1 MAVGKVVIS
10 TALDNTKLIA
20 DGKKLPAVINKI
32 TKSIRGA
39 FAKDVGAPVNTKA
52 MDAATQKIR
61 ETEIASEAVKEKMA
75 EIKRASEAGGEATSA
90 AFEKAKQKVADTQ
103 AQLAALVAKTDEYA
117 EGKRADF
124 IPDGLDE
131 GHADQVLEGLLAQD
145 AAYQKLLAQADAL
158 EQKLAQQKA
167 AMASAKE
174 EAVRAAQEPT
184 AEYKRLENQ
193 LDSLNVDLA
202 QYKSR
207 LQAATDAAREQ
218 THVENKKTAVMTGAG
233 AALGRSGTMLGKF
246 VKRILSL
253 GASAFIFNVLSAA
266 FRKIQQAASA
276 YLGAATK
283 SSNAFG
289 AAMARLR
296 GAAATLFAPIVN
308 AIVPA
313 LTVIVNALATAVAWL
328 AKFISLLTGKTVA
341 ASAAAGK
348 ALSNQAA
355 GFGGAGGAA
364 KDAAKDVEEYKDA
377 TLGIDELNLIDKPD
391 TSTPGGGGGGGGGG
405 GAAGPGY
412 DFGWMDD
419 AIDKTSLMG
428 RAMEALAIIVDSLRQ
443 GFVYFYEVA
452 LKPFVEKAKEVGA
465 VIGEWIV
472 SKLEAMAQWMQENQ
486 DKVNEFIAIMG
497 QFAMIAGIVLGVWGA
512 FNLLT
517 TVVGALVK
525 FFSHGV
531 GLAIA
536 IAAAL
541 AAINV
546 AAGNGSA
553 AIDALNGVLQGFLTF
568 VQGVFSGN
576 WAMAWEGVKTVFWGV
591 YDFLII
597 TLDSLRTLV
606 GNAFDAILRKL
617 QNWGVPFESGLYD
630 IIKGVRD
637 IITGLID
644 FVTGVVTLKWEKAW
658 NGIKDILHGVC
669 EIIIGIVRGL
679 VEGLNLLIQ
688 TCLDWLYQKV
698 TSWGTDLGAAIG
710 RIIDGV
716 RQIFQGLT
724 DFIMGVFTLDWQR
737 AWQGIQTFFDGIWTA
752 IVGILTTELEAMK
765 LLINNAFT
773 WISQKL
779 EAWGGPFG
787 AAFSRIVDGLRQ
799 ILVGLIDFVTGIF
812 TGNWQRAWNGVKQIF
827 SGVWQ
832 TFKGIVQGAVNGVIG
847 IINRFISGAVSGF
860 NAVIGALNSVSVT
873 VPDWVPIYGGRH
885 FGISLPTVSAPQ
897 IPYLAQGA
905 VIPPNKEFL
914 AVLGDQTSGT
924 NIEAPLQ
931 TIKQALAEVLAQQ
944 GEGDVT
950 IPMTVYLDGQKIFEN
965 QQQVKRRRG
974 QQIISNAA
982 FV

>member
-10 TALDNTKLIA
+10 TALDNTQLIA

-39 FAKDVGAPVNTKA
+39 FAKDVGTPVNTKA
-52 MDAATQKIR
+52 MEAAAQKVK
-61 ETEIASEAVKEKMA
+61 ETEIAIEAVKTKMA
-75 EIKRASEAGGEATSA
+75 EIKRASEEAGEATSA
-90 AFEKAKQKVADTQ
+90 AFEKARQKVADTQ
-103 AQLAALVAKTDEYA
+103 AQLAALGAKTEEYA
-117 EGKRADF
+117 VRKRADF
-124 IPDGLDE
+124 IPEGLDK
-131 GHADQVLEGLLAQD
+131 GRADQVLEGMLAQD
-145 AAYQKLLAQADAL
+145 AAYQKLLGQADAL

-167 AMASAKE
+167 AMASAKD

-184 AEYKRLENQ
+184 AEYKRLENK
-193 LDSLNVDLA
+193 LDSLNVKLA

-207 LQAATDAAREQ
+207 HQEAAAAARG
-218 THVENKKTAVMTGAG
+218 TALAEKQHGNAVTKAG
-233 AALGRSGTMLGKF
+233 AALGHSSIIMGNFG
-246 VKRILSL
+246 KRILSL
-253 GASAFIFNVLSAA
+253 AASAFVFNVLSAG

-283 SSNAFG
+283 SSDAFG
-289 AAMARLR
+289 VAMARLR

-313 LTVIVNALATAVAWL
+313 LTAIVNALATAVAWL

-364 KDAAKDVEEYKDA
+364 KDAAEDVEQYKDA
-377 TLGIDELNLIDKPD
+377 ALGIDELNTIDKPEAD
-391 TSTPGGGGGGGGGG
+391 ASGGGGGG
-405 GAAGPGY
+405 GAAGAGY

-428 RAMEALAIIVDSLRQ
+428 RAMEALAIIVDSVRQ
-443 GFVYFYEVA
+443 GFVAFYEVA
-452 LKPFVEKAKEVGA
+452 LAPFVEKAKEVA
-465 VIGEWIV
+465 SVIGEWIV
-472 SKLEAMAQWMQENQ
+472 SKLEAMAHWMTENQ
-486 DKVNEFIAIMG
+486 DKVNQFITIMG

-517 TVVGALVK
+517 TVVGALIK
-525 FFSHGV
+525 FFSSGV
-531 GLAIA
+531 GIVIA
-536 IAAAL
+536 VVAAL

-553 AIDALNGVLQGFLTF
+553 AIDALNQVLQGFLTF

-576 WAMAWEGVKTVFWGV
+576 WAMAWEGVKMVFGGV
-591 YDFLII
+591 YNFLLI

-606 GNAFDAILRKL
+606 SNAFDGILRKL
-617 QNWGVPFESGLYD
+617 QSWGVPFETGLYD

-644 FVTGVVTLKWEKAW
+644 FVTGVVTLNWEKAW
-658 NGIKDILHGVC
+658 AGIQEILAGRS
-669 EIIIGIVRGL
+669 ELIYGIVRGL
-679 VEGLNLLIQ
+679 TEGVNLLIQ
-688 TCLDWLYQKV
+688 TALDWLYLKV
-698 TSWGTDLGAAIG
+698 MSWGTDLGNELG
-710 RIIDGV
+710 RIIQGA
-716 RQIFQGLT
+716 QEIFQGLT
-724 DFIMGVFTLDWQR
+724 DFIMGVFTGDWDR
-737 AWQGIQTFFDGIWTA
+737 AWNGIAQIFQGVWNFVIGFLRGA
-752 IVGILTTELEAMK
+752 LEVLK
-765 LLINNAFT
+765 LLIDNAFT

-787 AAFSRIVDGLRQ
+787 AAFSKIVDGLRQ
-799 ILVGLIDFVTGIF
+799 VLTGLIDFVLGVF
-812 TGNWQRAWNGVKQIF
+812 SGDWDRAWDGVKQIF
-827 SGVWQ
+827 SGIWQ

-847 IINRFISGAVSGF
+847 VINRFISGAVSGF
-860 NAVIGALNSVSVT
+860 NAVIGALNSISVT
-873 VPDWVPIYGGRH
+873 IPSWVPGIGGRH
-885 FGISLPTVSAPQ
+885 FGISLPMVSAPQ

-924 NIEAPLQ
+924 NIEAPLE

-944 GEGDVT
+944 GEGNVT